1 MGKVAVKNI
10 IDCFTAPELESI
22 CRAIAD
28 TSSGLTGTEIGYV
41 LQQAKI
47 PDVDPMITKWRRL
60 FNAFVA
66 EQNEQKYGNHVI
78 SFLHHA
84 MNPAKH
90 VQNKDWFESK
100 RKEINLVL
108 AFHGLSLGED
118 GKIRRVKIATTI
130 TEAEQRADEL
140 KNKLKD
146 RDVHP
151 DVLKFCKAEL
161 LTDNYFHAV
170 LEASKSVASKI
181 RDLTGLGSDGA
192 ALVQDA
198 FSLGND
204 DTPILAINPLSND
217 TEKGEQKGFANL
229 LIGLFGTFR
238 NPTAHAEKIYW
249 EMNKEDALDILSLIS
264 LVHRKI
270 DKVRKLK

>member
-1 MGKVAVKNI
+1 MKKKAVNNI
-10 IDCFTAPELESI
+10 VECFGPPELESI
-22 CRAIAD
+22 CRAIAE
-28 TSSGLTGTEIGYV
+28 TNSGLSGTEIGYV
-41 LQQAKI
+41 LQQSNI
-47 PDVDPMITKWRRL
+47 PDVDPANTKWKRL
-60 FNAFVA
+60 FNALVT
-66 EQNEQKYGNHVI
+66 EQNEQQYGNHVV

-90 VQNKDWFESK
+90 VQNKAWYESK
-100 RKEINLVL
+100 RKEINLAL

-118 GKIRRVKIATTI
+118 GKIRRIKVATTI
-130 TEAEQRADEL
+130 SEAEQRADYL

-146 RDVHP
+146 RDVHS

-192 ALVQDA
+192 SLVQDA
-198 FSLGND
+198 FSFGKD
-204 DTPILAINPLSND
+204 DKPILAINTLSDD
-217 TEKGEQKGFANL
+217 TEKGEQRGFVNL

>member
-1 MGKVAVKNI
+1 MGRVPVKNI
-10 IDCFTAPELESI
+10 VECFSAQELESI
-22 CRAIAD
+22 CRAMAD

-47 PDVDPMITKWRRL
+47 PDVDPLITKWRRL

-66 EQNEQKYGNHVI
+66 EQNAQKYGNHVI

-90 VQNKDWFESK
+90 VNAKDLYEAK
-100 RKEINLVL
+100 RKEVNLVL
-108 AFHGLSLGED
+108 AFHGLNLGED
-118 GKIRRVKIATTI
+118 GKIRRIKIAKTI
-130 TEAEQRADEL
+130 NEAEQRADEL
-140 KNKLKD
+140 KSKLRD
-146 RDVHP
+146 RYVHE

-161 LTDNYFHAV
+161 LTNNYFHAV
-170 LEASKSVASKI
+170 LEASKSVANKI
-181 RDLTGLGSDGA
+181 RELTDLGSDGA
-192 ALVQDA
+192 VLVQEA
-198 FSLGND
+198 FGLGNENK
-204 DTPILAINPLSND
+204 PLLALNSLKTD
-217 TEKGEQKGFANL
+217 TEKGEQKGFINL

-249 EMNKEDALDILSLIS
+249 EMNEEDALDILSLIS

>member
-84 MNPAKH
+84 MSPAKH
-90 VQNKDWFESK
+90 VQNKDWYDAK

-130 TEAEQRADEL
+130 TEAQQRADEL

-170 LEASKSVASKI
+170 LEASKSIASKI

-198 FSLGND
+198 FSLGKD

-238 NPTAHAEKIYW
+238 NPTAHGEKIYW